1 MGFFSKHKKADKKDA
16 VLTSDEEEL
25 LKTLNID
32 NELGLAIKSKTD
44 NRIEKLYELQEFD
57 DYTEDPK
64 VRGIKSLVDART
76 TMPNLYQ
83 NVKELQSNNTF
94 KDYHILSCGSF
105 GDDKDYFI
113 GAIKTKDKY
122 ECLRIF
128 ETNGVNYNLET
139 KDIIDFFQ
147 KWETQ
152 ARFSIIDA
160 YFDRVII
167 QLGDFDLDLDK
178 FAKEA
183 LEFCPDFLSAVE
195 NEEQLKKYILDRKG
209 EVDFW
214 WD

>member
-1 MGFFSKHKKADKKDA
+1 MGFFSKYKKSDKKDA
-16 VLTSDEEEL
+16 ILTSDEADL
-25 LKTLNID
+25 LKTLDID
-32 NELGLAIKSKTD
+32 GELGLAIKNKTH
-44 NRIEKLYELQEFD
+44 NQIEKLYESQEFD
-57 DYTEDPK
+57 DYNENPK
-64 VRGIKSLVDART
+64 VRGIKSLVPASV
-76 TMPNLYQ
+76 TMPALYQ
-83 NVKELQSNNTF
+83 HVKELQSNSTF
-94 KDYHILSCGSF
+94 KDYHILSCGNF

-113 GAIKTKDKY
+113 GAVKTKDKY

-128 ETNGVNYNLET
+128 ETNGVNYDLET

-147 KWETQ
+147 KWDTQ
-152 ARFSIIDA
+152 ARFFIIDA

-167 QLGDFDLDLDK
+167 QLADFDLDLDK

-183 LEFCPDFLSAVE
+183 LEFCPDFLSAVD